1 MGRAS
6 ESARSRARQLELA
19 WEKRIGWEKRIR
31 WEELPAQIRN
41 QVRDELKRLLMQ
53 LAAGAEV
60 EVDDDDAEH

>member
-19 WEKRIGWEKRIR
+19 WEKRIG

-60 EVDDDDAEH
+60 DDDDAEH

>member
-1 MGRAS
+1 MGLPS

-19 WEKRIGWEKRIR
+19 WEERMG

-60 EVDDDDAEH
+60 DDDDVEH

>member
-19 WEKRIGWEKRIR
+19 WEKRIGWE
-31 WEELPAQIRN
+31 ELPAQIRN

-53 LAAGAEV
+53 LATGAEV

>member
-19 WEKRIGWEKRIR
+19 WEERIGWE
-31 WEELPAQIRN
+31 ELPSQIRN

-60 EVDDDDAEH
+60 EVDDDDAQH

>member
-6 ESARSRARQLELA
+6 GSARSRARQLELA
-19 WEKRIGWEKRIR
+19 WEEQIG
-31 WEELPAQIRN
+31 WEELPAQIQT

-53 LAAGAEV
+53 FAAGAEV

>member
-1 MGRAS
+1 MERAS

-19 WEKRIGWEKRIR
+19 WEEPIG

-41 QVRDELKRLLMQ
+41 QVREELKRLLMQ
-53 LAAGAEV
+53 LAAGAEI

>member
-1 MGRAS
+1 MGRES

-19 WEKRIGWEKRIR
+19 WEKRIG

>member
-19 WEKRIGWEKRIR
+19 WEKRIGWE
-31 WEELPAQIRN
+31 ELLAQIRN

>member
-1 MGRAS
+1 MGRVS
-6 ESARSRARQLELA
+6 ESARSRAQRLELA
-19 WEKRIGWEKRIR
+19 SEKRIGCV
-31 WEELPAQIRN
+31 ELPAQIRN

>member
-6 ESARSRARQLELA
+6 ESARSRARQFELA
-19 WEKRIGWEKRIR
+19 WEKRIG

>member
-6 ESARSRARQLELA
+6 EGARSRARQLELA
-19 WEKRIGWEKRIR
+19 WEKRIG

>member
-1 MGRAS
+1 MGRPS
-6 ESARSRARQLELA
+6 ESDRSRARQLELA
-19 WEKRIGWEKRIR
+19 WEERIG

-60 EVDDDDAEH
+60 EVDDDDTEH

>member
-19 WEKRIGWEKRIR
+19 WKKRIG

>member
-1 MGRAS
+1 MGRSS
-6 ESARSRARQLELA
+6 ESIRSRARQLELA
-19 WEKRIGWEKRIR
+19 WEERIG

>member
-19 WEKRIGWEKRIR
+19 WEKRIG

>member
-1 MGRAS
+1 VFGIIFVHLR
-6 ESARSRARQLELA
+6 
-19 WEKRIGWEKRIR
+19 EKRIG

-41 QVRDELKRLLMQ
+41 QVRDELKRRLME

>member
-1 MGRAS
+1 MRRAS
-6 ESARSRARQLELA
+6 ERARSRARQLELA
-19 WEKRIGWEKRIR
+19 WEEQIG

-53 LAAGAEV
+53 FAAGAEM

>member
-6 ESARSRARQLELA
+6 ESARSRALQLELA
-19 WEKRIGWEKRIR
+19 WEKRIG

>member
-1 MGRAS
+1 MRRAS
-6 ESARSRARQLELA
+6 ESARSKARQLELV
-19 WEKRIGWEKRIR
+19 WKEQID

-53 LAAGAEV
+53 FATGAEM